1 MGLSFPEQETV
12 LRWDRSE
19 DSMQVYTADVNL
31 MKRLQ
36 SLPAY
41 ECIQQDRQGGQII
54 AMTFKAPKKL
64 CTLRSALPKKKDF
77 TEEELAELRERGKRL
92 RASQLRSGTD

>member
-41 ECIQQDRQGGQII
+41 ECIGQDRQGGQVV

-64 CTLRSALPKKKDF
+64 CTLRNALPKKKDY
-77 TEEELAELRERGKRL
+77 TEEELAELRERGRRI
-92 RASQLRSGTD
+92 RASQLASGAN